1 MKATFSTYLTE
12 GLILVSPAM
21 FLLVLLLMATVKLP
35 HNQFCVLL
43 GIAQLFFLVLFALFS
58 QHDPNALPSS
68 VPIGSVLIQES
79 QKKLTDFQDV
89 HSILLVGFGFLVVF
103 VRRYGFGSFTMS
115 MMLTAFTLEL
125 ALLVR
130 GFLTDEFA
138 LYGKFYVNLQNLI
151 NADYTAAVVLISFG
165 ALCGKLSPMQYLLM
179 ALIEAPFSIFNEY
192 IVVKILGVQDLGGSM
207 IIHVFGAVF
216 GLIAGRVLFTKTWRD
231 SEHLGSV
238 YHSDIFTFVA
248 TGFLWV
254 FWPSFNAANA
264 FGADAR
270 NRSIVNTYTSLIGS
284 TITAFVVSS
293 FYNKKENFNVR
304 HLVNAPLAGGVALGA
319 CANILLAPFDAL
331 AIGVVSGAVA
341 VFGYI
346 FISPILEKKCG
357 FSDTR
362 GVNNLHAMPGMIGV
376 LASAI
381 VLLCY
386 KDGNYNFS
394 SRIIQSGRTQSQ
406 QALFQLCGLVVTLL
420 LAGVV
425 GAITGLILKLN
436 WLTHVPDSKVY
447 CDDNFFD
454 VPEDYEFTTRISSNI
469 EHLEFTEM
477 KPTNEKSKLMP
488 SVMLKKA
495 NM

>member
-1 MKATFSTYLTE
+1 
-12 GLILVSPAM
+12 
-21 FLLVLLLMATVKLP
+21 
-35 HNQFCVLL
+35 
-43 GIAQLFFLVLFALFS
+43 
-58 QHDPNALPSS
+58 
-68 VPIGSVLIQES
+68 
-79 QKKLTDFQDV
+79 
-89 HSILLVGFGFLVVF
+89 
-103 VRRYGFGSFTMS
+103 
-115 MMLTAFTLEL
+115 
-125 ALLVR
+125 
-130 GFLTDEFA
+130 
-138 LYGKFYVNLQNLI
+138 
-151 NADYTAAVVLISFG
+151 
-165 ALCGKLSPMQYLLM
+165 
-179 ALIEAPFSIFNEY
+179 
-192 IVVKILGVQDLGGSM
+192 M

-270 NRSIVNTYTSLIGS
+270 NRSIVNTYTALIGS

-362 GVNNLHAMPGMIGV
+362 GVNNLHAMPGN
-376 LASAI
+376 
-381 VLLCY
+381 CE
-386 KDGNYNFS
+386 
-394 SRIIQSGRTQSQ
+394 
-406 QALFQLCGLVVTLL
+406 
-420 LAGVV
+420 
-425 GAITGLILKLN
+425 LKL
-436 WLTHVPDSKVY
+436 
-447 CDDNFFD
+447 
-454 VPEDYEFTTRISSNI
+454 
-469 EHLEFTEM
+469 
-477 KPTNEKSKLMP
+477 
-488 SVMLKKA
+488 
-495 NM
+495 

>member
-270 NRSIVNTYTSLIGS
+270 NRSIVNTYTALIGS

-362 GVNNLHAMPGMIGV
+362 GVNNLHAMP
-376 LASAI
+376 
-381 VLLCY
+381 
-386 KDGNYNFS
+386 DYNFS
-394 SRIIQSGRTQSQ
+394 SRIIQSGRSQSQ

>member
-1 MKATFSTYLTE
+1 
-12 GLILVSPAM
+12 
-21 FLLVLLLMATVKLP
+21 
-35 HNQFCVLL
+35 
-43 GIAQLFFLVLFALFS
+43 
-58 QHDPNALPSS
+58 
-68 VPIGSVLIQES
+68 
-79 QKKLTDFQDV
+79 
-89 HSILLVGFGFLVVF
+89 
-103 VRRYGFGSFTMS
+103 MS

-138 LYGKFYVNLQNLI
+138 LNGKFFVNLQNLI

-165 ALCGKLSPMQYLLM
+165 ALCGKMSPMQYLLM

-192 IVVKILGVQDLGGSM
+192 IVVKILGVQDLGGSI

-264 FGADAR
+264 FGSDAR
-270 NRSIVNTYTSLIGS
+270 NRSIINTYTALIGS
-284 TITAFVVSS
+284 TITSFVVSS
-293 FYNKKENFNVR
+293 FFNKNENFNVR
-304 HLVNAPLAGGVALGA
+304 HLVNAPLAGGVAMGA
-319 CANILLAPFDAL
+319 CANLLLAPFDAL

-341 VFGYI
+341 VFGFI
-346 FISPILEKKCG
+346 FIAPILEKKCG

-362 GVNNLHAMPGMIGV
+362 GVNNLHAMPGIIGI
-376 LASAI
+376 LASSF

-386 KDGNYNFS
+386 KEHSYPENT
-394 SRIIQSGRTQSQ
+394 RIIPHGRTQSQ
-406 QALFQLCGLVVTLL
+406 QAFFQLCGLGVTLL
-420 LAGVV
+420 LATIV

-436 WLTHVPDSKVY
+436 WLTHVPDSQVY
-447 CDDNFFD
+447 CDENFFD
-454 VPEDYEFTTRISSNI
+454 VPQDFEFTTKISSNI
-469 EHLEFTEM
+469 EHLEFNEM
-477 KPTNEKSKLMP
+477 KGINEKSKLMP
-488 SVMLKKA
+488 SVILKKS
-495 NM
+495 NI

>member
-115 MMLTAFTLEL
+115 MI
-125 ALLVR
+125 
-130 GFLTDEFA
+130 
-138 LYGKFYVNLQNLI
+138 LI

-270 NRSIVNTYTSLIGS
+270 NRSIVNTYTALIGS
-284 TITAFVVSS
+284 TITAF
-293 FYNKKENFNVR
+293 NFNVR

-331 AIGVVSGAVA
+331 AIG
-341 VFGYI
+341 
-346 FISPILEKKCG
+346 PILEKKCG

-362 GVNNLHAMPGMIGV
+362 GVNNLHAMPG
-376 LASAI
+376 
-381 VLLCY
+381 
-386 KDGNYNFS
+386 NYFS

>member
-270 NRSIVNTYTSLIGS
+270 NRSI
-284 TITAFVVSS
+284 
-293 FYNKKENFNVR
+293 NFNVR

-362 GVNNLHAMPGMIGV
+362 GVNNLHAMPGI
-376 LASAI
+376 
-381 VLLCY
+381 
-386 KDGNYNFS
+386 F
-394 SRIIQSGRTQSQ
+394 
-406 QALFQLCGLVVTLL
+406 
-420 LAGVV
+420 
-425 GAITGLILKLN
+425 
-436 WLTHVPDSKVY
+436 
-447 CDDNFFD
+447 
-454 VPEDYEFTTRISSNI
+454 
-469 EHLEFTEM
+469 
-477 KPTNEKSKLMP
+477 
-488 SVMLKKA
+488 
-495 NM
+495 

>member
-1 MKATFSTYLTE
+1 
-12 GLILVSPAM
+12 M

-179 ALIEAPFSIFNEY
+179 ALIEAPFSVIFQKNMFENFLILDRSLMNILLSKY
-192 IVVKILGVQDLGGSM
+192 SEFKI
-207 IIHVFGAVF
+207 
-216 GLIAGRVLFTKTWRD
+216 W
-231 SEHLGSV
+231 E
-238 YHSDIFTFVA
+238 A

-270 NRSIVNTYTSLIGS
+270 NRSIVNTYTALIATGFLWVFWPSFNAANAFGADAPDARNRSIVNTYTALIGS

-362 GVNNLHAMPGMIGV
+362 GVNNLHAMP
-376 LASAI
+376 
-381 VLLCY
+381 
-386 KDGNYNFS
+386 DYNFS

>member
-1 MKATFSTYLTE
+1 
-12 GLILVSPAM
+12 M

-270 NRSIVNTYTSLIGS
+270 NRSIVNTYTALIGS

-331 AIGVVSGAVA
+331 AIGLL
-341 VFGYI
+341 
-346 FISPILEKKCG
+346 PILEKKCG

-362 GVNNLHAMPGMIGV
+362 GVNNLHAMP
-376 LASAI
+376 
-381 VLLCY
+381 
-386 KDGNYNFS
+386 DYNFS